1 MLPGDTARAGL
12 YSRMVSYLVCPYFLF
27 PDDVCSSSKNID
39 YRNQEDEQVASRGS
53 ISMKTAVLRSPT
65 GGEKVRFEVH
75 SSKSRTPT
83 SAGLSPDA
91 YVQMALQLAWYKTRG
106 RFTATYETALTRAF
120 DKARIETAFFGI

>member
-1 MLPGDTARAGL
+1 
-12 YSRMVSYLVCPYFLF
+12 MVSYLVCPYFLF
-27 PDDVCSSSKNID
+27 PDDVRSSSKNID

-83 SAGLSPDA
+83 PTSAVTLGGGSFSDSEPPRSYA
-91 YVQMALQLAWYKTRG
+91 TP
-106 RFTATYETALTRAF
+106 TAVLGSYASVDE
-120 DKARIETAFFGI
+120 EQ